1 MRCGGSSAGIRV
13 GRSCL
18 LHPCP
23 RASEASAFDPISL
36 VRTRFARKVNP
47 RQGEGGRQGKGE
59 RWIGRASGPTWK
71 VTRGCSFRDRGYQG
85 RASLAQQAFRPD
97 KTRRSSL
104 CSTKTRRGLVLQV
117 KRKHVSQN
125 HFVEYRMGCRFHL
138 ELNAEGHETVV
149 CDGEFTDDEAA
160 TLELYLQQYEA
171 VAASPA
177 LSSGLSCNM
186 QINWDQDAGT
196 VRVDLPDEDTLS
208 VLLHRLRP
216 FILANEPASYLTVSS
231 IIGRRVDTPP
241 VRDLL
246 KRQRREYDGRAF
258 QESVVISIN
267 DIVVN
272 SERTLMDWLNS
283 HEYHRDPDKREAVAV
298 LLESFSGDFA
308 RGVFVNML
316 IDKMRA
322 CGNLAA
328 LVAVLLGKQK
338 TLTFRSHEGVFES
351 AVGSD

>member
-1 MRCGGSSAGIRV
+1 
-13 GRSCL
+13 
-18 LHPCP
+18 
-23 RASEASAFDPISL
+23 
-36 VRTRFARKVNP
+36 
-47 RQGEGGRQGKGE
+47 
-59 RWIGRASGPTWK
+59 
-71 VTRGCSFRDRGYQG
+71 
-85 RASLAQQAFRPD
+85 
-97 KTRRSSL
+97 
-104 CSTKTRRGLVLQV
+104 
-117 KRKHVSQN
+117 
-125 HFVEYRMGCRFHL
+125 MGCRFHL